1 MRGLPSAASAFAY
14 HAEIN
19 QVINRLIATQKRTIL
34 VLERLDFRV
43 PVLLKRPNRI
53 IQNCGRSVLDTKLAA
68 IQQEFGIE
76 STQVGSA
83 YISQT
88 GTFCGYVNKQNRR
101 TQARFECL
109 WRSNKIH
116 ADVYASRNIRS
127 GRVRSFPVH
136 HVLNLL
142 KTDRDL
148 AITLY

>member
-19 QVINRLIATQKRTIL
+19 RVINRLIARQKADQSGAGTFGFLCSSVIKAAEPYHTEL
-34 VLERLDFRV
+34 
-43 PVLLKRPNRI
+43 
-53 IQNCGRSVLDTKLAA
+53 RSELDTKLAA

-88 GTFCGYVNKQNRR
+88 CTFCGYVNKQNRR
-101 TQARFECL
+101 TQARLECL
-109 WRSNKIH
+109 WRGNKIH
-116 ADVYASRNIRS
+116 ADVNASRNIGS